1 MHGGCLGTCGDMW
14 ERLGTPSDTWEQVGS
29 RGGVQGPVGEM
40 RGRSL
45 KSIRS
50 TFIAEIAKNFS
61 CLEETT
67 LEV

>member
-1 MHGGCLGTCGDMW
+1 MHGGCLGTRGDMW
-14 ERLGTPSDTWEQVGS
+14 EHLGTPSDTWEQVGG
-29 RGGVQGPVGEM
+29 RPRAHGDV

-50 TFIAEIAKNFS
+50 LFMAEIAKNFS
-61 CLEETT
+61 CLEETM